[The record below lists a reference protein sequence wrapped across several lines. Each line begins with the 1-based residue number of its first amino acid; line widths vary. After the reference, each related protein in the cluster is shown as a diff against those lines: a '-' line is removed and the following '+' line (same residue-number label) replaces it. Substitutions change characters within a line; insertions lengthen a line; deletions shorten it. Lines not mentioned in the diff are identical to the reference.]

1 MFFPSAM
8 PERNCPGWFE
18 KFKRIPR
25 RSSRSRS
32 ATKPLPKSGPQ
43 NRWSP
48 RGRPFGSFSVCAR
61 VYLRVQKGKS
71 GKTSLVESKILC
83 ILREHMI
90 EFPRRQAF
98 CDTSFFFAALYP
110 KDVNYQRAGRLLEE
124 ALAQEVSLWTTWDII
139 SETATLL
146 LYRFN
151 ARAAL
156 RFLDEMKPSLQ
167 IVYYD
172 ESVREEAE
180 RVFRLFTKDK
190 KLSFC
195 DAISYVV
202 VKTILQEVN
211 CLSFDEDFIRL
222 GLNVI
227 H

>member
-1 MFFPSAM
+1 
-8 PERNCPGWFE
+8 
-18 KFKRIPR
+18 
-25 RSSRSRS
+25 
-32 ATKPLPKSGPQ
+32 
-43 NRWSP
+43 
-48 RGRPFGSFSVCAR
+48 
-61 VYLRVQKGKS
+61 
-71 GKTSLVESKILC
+71 
-83 ILREHMI
+83 MI
-90 EFPRRQAF
+90 EFSRRQAF

-202 VKTILQEVN
+202 VKIILRDVN

-222 GLNVI
+222 GLNMI

>member
-1 MFFPSAM
+1 
-8 PERNCPGWFE
+8 
-18 KFKRIPR
+18 
-25 RSSRSRS
+25 
-32 ATKPLPKSGPQ
+32 
-43 NRWSP
+43 
-48 RGRPFGSFSVCAR
+48 
-61 VYLRVQKGKS
+61 
-71 GKTSLVESKILC
+71 
-83 ILREHMI
+83 MI
-90 EFPRRQAF
+90 EFSRRQAF

-151 ARAAL
+151 ARAAF

-167 IVYYD
+167 IVFYD

-202 VKTILQEVN
+202 VKIILRDVN

-222 GLNVI
+222 GLNVV